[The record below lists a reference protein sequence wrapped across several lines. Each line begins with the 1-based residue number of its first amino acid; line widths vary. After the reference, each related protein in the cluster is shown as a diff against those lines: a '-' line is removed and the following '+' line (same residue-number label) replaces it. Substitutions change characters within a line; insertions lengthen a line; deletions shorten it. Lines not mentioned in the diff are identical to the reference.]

1 MLFVVAG
8 KLIQIHERVYA
19 RTYVIY
25 TRDKE
30 QSVSFKATI
39 KPLNLSGFRPACR
52 GIGVQEVISTENKE
66 MKAGK
71 AAQHTHRHTDAHAHT
86 LNGF

>member
-1 MLFVVAG
+1 MLFLVAG
-8 KLIQIHERVYA
+8 KLIQMHERAYA
-19 RTYVIY
+19 RTYGINAY
-25 TRDKE
+25 TYTE
-30 QSVSFKATI
+30 SVSFKATI